1 MRIPVIIA
9 ALLAGLTVAATA
21 LAQAP
26 CEGLPPEKK
35 VLWEGVLATL
45 HPYDACDGTFK
56 ECLAEKPPKPLVLRL
71 TADLCR
77 RVSSGKDRA
86 ELERGLSR
94 RAQSVLPMG
103 KAVVLTLEEAMCA
116 GEPGAPVTIVC
127 FACSRCP
134 YCKVIVPGLYEAV
147 TKGVLK
153 GKARLYYKLF
163 PIKDHPGS
171 IEGGLAMTAA
181 ARLGRFWPFTLDLY
195 ARFDSFC
202 PKNLAIRAGE
212 AGMEK
217 AAFEAVVAAP
227 ATREALVQSKKEG
240 LKYKVES
247 TPTLFIDGRKY
258 VYEVGMEA
266 ILDVVEEVHEN
277 RIASR

>member
-1 MRIPVIIA
+1 MRIPGIVA
-9 ALLAGLTVAATA
+9 VLLAGLAAA
-21 LAQAP
+21 APVLAQAP
-26 CEGLPPEKK
+26 CEDLPPEKK
-35 VLWEGVLATL
+35 ALWEGALKTL
-45 HPYDACDGTFK
+45 HPYDACDGTFQ

-71 TADLCR
+71 AADLCR
-77 RVSSGKDRA
+77 RVRAGKDRA

-94 RAQSVLPMG
+94 RAQSVMPLG
-103 KAVVLTLEEAMCA
+103 KRSVFTLDPAMRA
-116 GEPGAPVTIVC
+116 GDPGAPVTIVC
-127 FACSRCP
+127 FACARCP

-147 TKGVLK
+147 TKGSLK
-153 GKARLYYKLF
+153 GKACLYYKLF

-171 IEGGLAMTAA
+171 VEGGLAMTAA
-181 ARLGRFWPFTLDLY
+181 AQLGRFWPFTLDIY
-195 ARFDSFC
+195 AKFDSFC
-202 PKNLAIRAGE
+202 PRNLAVRAEEG
-212 AGMEK
+212 GMRK
-217 AAFEAVVAAP
+217 DAFEAAVAAP

-240 LKYKVES
+240 LKYKVDS